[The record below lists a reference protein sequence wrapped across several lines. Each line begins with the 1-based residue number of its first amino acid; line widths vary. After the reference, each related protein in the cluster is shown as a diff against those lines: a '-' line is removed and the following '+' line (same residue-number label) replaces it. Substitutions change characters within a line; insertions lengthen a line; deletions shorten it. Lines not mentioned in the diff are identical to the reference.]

1 MKRMGANE
9 HGRRKTLGYNS
20 GSKPESGCGLPPW
33 HVAGTLFRDCPGL
46 RRGLCA
52 HGVGGAYLGVCLRE
66 ATVTDLADYS
76 FRTKGTISKMLR
88 KLEDKG
94 LVEKFQREGN
104 RKCIYVQPTE
114 RGKRANDIHRAY
126 DRAATS
132 VMLADLLKTCT
143 IEEVESFFKVTQARI
158 KYLSKE
164 QASSE
169 Q

>member
-1 MKRMGANE
+1 MRIDIITSVPELLTSPLNESILKRAQ
-9 HGRRKTLGYNS
+9 
-20 GSKPESGCGLPPW
+20 
-33 HVAGTLFRDCPGL
+33 
-46 RRGLCA
+46 
-52 HGVGGAYLGVCLRE
+52 
-66 ATVTDLADYS
+66 
-76 FRTKGTISKMLR
+76 
-88 KLEDKG
+88 DKG